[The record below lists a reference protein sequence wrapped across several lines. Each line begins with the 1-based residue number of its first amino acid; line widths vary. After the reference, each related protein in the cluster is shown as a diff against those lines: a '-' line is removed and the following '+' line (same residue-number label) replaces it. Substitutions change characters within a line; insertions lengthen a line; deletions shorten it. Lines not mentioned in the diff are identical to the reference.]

1 MRLEIDT
8 YARKGDLLDEENKLA
23 GRIDVGRG
31 LCEERRRGR
40 MAATV
45 LPTQALALAGYRRTE
60 VPAASLPLTRETAV
74 DRYVL
79 ALETCER

>member
-31 LCEERRRGR
+31 LSESDAVDEWLDR
-40 MAATV
+40 
-45 LPTQALALAGYRRTE
+45 LDQALALAGYRRTE
-60 VPAASLPLTRETAV
+60 VPAASLPLTRETAD

>member
-31 LCEERRRGR
+31 LSESDAVDEWLDR
-40 MAATV
+40 
-45 LPTQALALAGYRRTE
+45 LDQALALAGYRRTE
-60 VPAASLPLTRETAV
+60 VPAR
-74 DRYVL
+74 R
-79 ALETCER
+79 CR